1 MFYTA
6 EFTRFCSTVAVMSDA
21 CKSWVDNDFT
31 PEAID
36 AYHVHYEFLR
46 EFQIM
51 QYFESS
57 DTSTKHLQ
65 PAEFAYNS
73 GIKANWVYN
82 QTEYILD
89 SGAPIVSVVALGIDK
104 ETKCVTPKAIDLF
117 GVREVFERF
126 ALKTI
131 QNKYAGK
138 ILSEFYNLIAASYD
152 VEFHK
157 IRLLIRY
164 LKGVTEDQY
173 TDEYKILIQK
183 KIKSNKKYRK
193 LVRQYNDQLA
203 RFERIKKSDAEREYD
218 KFINMIQK
226 LCDVKSKT
234 MGELLK
240 DRSKYQIRIGAK
252 LLEIMKTVR
261 AIENYG
267 MQHALDRIKVIC
279 DITPGETLGITSYGM
294 DATQDTCKFNKFV
307 VSFPFESLISSFFS
321 YYYRF
326 PEYLQKLGIRRWE
339 LVVQHEFGH
348 VLSFMDMEQKKK
360 PTIEAV
366 ALFESNDDARREYD
380 KFCEEAKE
388 NPDISIS
395 DINRKYRE
403 LPIEKLA
410 DEYGRVNPEE
420 IDQIDKAFESY
431 KESIMN
437 KNDKFIWVF

>member
-1 MFYTA
+1 MVYTC
-6 EFTRFCSTVAVMSDA
+6 EFTSFCSTVVTMSDA
-21 CKSWVDNDFT
+21 CKNWVDNDFT
-31 PEAID
+31 QEVID

-82 QTEYILD
+82 QTEHILD

-117 GVREVFERF
+117 GVKEVFERL

-131 QNKYAGK
+131 QNKYTGK
-138 ILSEFYNLIAASYD
+138 ILSEFYDLIAASYD

-193 LVRQYNDQLA
+193 LIKQYNDQLT
-203 RFERIKKSDAEREYD
+203 RFERIEKSDAEREYD

-240 DRSKYQIRIGAK
+240 SRSKYQICIGAK

-261 AIENYG
+261 AIEDYG
-267 MQHALDRIKVIC
+267 MPTLDRIKKIC
-279 DITPGETLGITSYGM
+279 DITPGETLGITSYRM
-294 DATQDTCKFNKFV
+294 NADQDTCKFSKFV
-307 VSFPFESLISSFFS
+307 VSFPFESLICSFFS

-326 PEYLQKLGIRRWE
+326 PEYLQELWIRRWE

-360 PTIEAV
+360 PTIEAE
-366 ALFESNDDARREYD
+366 ALFESDDDALREYD

-388 NPDISIS
+388 NPEISVA

-403 LPIEKLA
+403 LPLEKLA
-410 DEYGRVNPEE
+410 DEYGCVNPEE
-420 IDQIDKAFESY
+420 FDQIDKAFESY
-431 KESIMN
+431 EESIMN
-437 KNDKFIWVF
+437 KNDKFTWVF